1 MVIWCSNQHSVIIV
15 PMVDPVIM
23 LSTWYLGRLCHT
35 QYVRVMVFGIE
46 VFGIKGA
53 SQQLSEEMMNN
64 VNDGTSYELLKQ
76 QSEGRSFW
84 KLA

>member
-1 MVIWCSNQHSVIIV
+1 
-15 PMVDPVIM
+15 
-23 LSTWYLGRLCHT
+23 
-35 QYVRVMVFGIE
+35 MVFGIE